1 MQEIIE
7 LVIFGLITLLLGT
20 GLLWGVGWLLDL
32 VGIIFR
38 FVAGLIWSL
47 LRFIIPIVIV
57 GGVAYALFRFFQ
69 SRSDRGAD
77 SEAAPAAAPTT
88 IDAEMAEAAEPTSDG
103 QTAEATG
110 DDSGDASDASDADGA
125 EAGDETGD
133 EEKS

>member
-7 LVIFGLITLLLGT
+7 LVIFGLIALLLGT

-69 SRSDRGAD
+69 SRSDRGTD

-88 IDAEMAEAAEPTSDG
+88 IDAEVVETVE
-103 QTAEATG
+103 
-110 DDSGDASDASDADGA
+110 SGADGA
-125 EAGDETGD
+125 ANDASEDGDDAPEADSADEAGDDTGD

>member
-7 LVIFGLITLLLGT
+7 LVIFGLIALLLGT

-69 SRSDRGAD
+69 SLSDRGTD
-77 SEAAPAAAPTT
+77 SEAAPAAVTTLPRPTVPT
-88 IDAEMAEAAEPTSDG
+88 RRATTPETKRRAEPAFLTERRPSIALG
-103 QTAEATG
+103 PTFC
-110 DDSGDASDASDADGA
+110 
-125 EAGDETGD
+125 
-133 EEKS
+133 